1 MRGATTAACCAI
13 LALCLALD
21 ALPVKYALPVAVVL
35 TILSIR
41 AKPLAATAD
50 AMRAFY
56 YRHHGA
62 IFLGEIGVDALPR
75 PPPPGPSQ
83 LLVRV
88 KAAALNPADVAQAMG
103 AQAALLRFDWPR
115 VVGFDFSGVVEAAGA
130 DANFKVG
137 ERVFGMIRGLPQRD
151 RGTLAELVLVDAD
164 VVARCPPRAT
174 DAECAAV
181 PLVGITAVKMLRG
194 SGLTETPPS
203 SPGPRVLVTGGAGG
217 VGSIAIQLA
226 KLMFGASEVVATASP
241 GAKTELCAS
250 LGADRVVDYR
260 AKTPWWRTLADEAK
274 RFDAVLVTTGESAA
288 VARAGLVARGGG
300 IGSCTAPPAVT
311 SIRTWLAEARVPKA
325 DVTPGIHAFLHS
337 AWGGALFELFTG
349 ARSVRRSLDKV
360 GARYGHVIGTGDGA
374 IVQKLAELLEAG
386 TLRPVI
392 DRRYALGDAREALAY
407 LRTGRAAGK
416 VVVLVEEGAQ

>member
-1 MRGATTAACCAI
+1 M
-13 LALCLALD
+13 
-21 ALPVKYALPVAVVL
+21 PVKYALPVAVVL

-41 AKPLAATAD
+41 AKPLATTAD

-62 IFLGEIGVDALPR
+62 ICLGEIGVDALPR
-75 PPPPGPSQ
+75 PPPPGPNQ

-194 SGLTETPPS
+194 SGLTEAPPS

-226 KLMFGASEVVATASP
+226 KLMFGASEVVCLLYTSP
-241 GAKTELCAS
+241 S
-250 LGADRVVDYR
+250 PRD
-260 AKTPWWRTLADEAK
+260 
-274 RFDAVLVTTGESAA
+274 
-288 VARAGLVARGGG
+288 
-300 IGSCTAPPAVT
+300 
-311 SIRTWLAEARVPKA
+311 
-325 DVTPGIHAFLHS
+325 
-337 AWGGALFELFTG
+337 
-349 ARSVRRSLDKV
+349 
-360 GARYGHVIGTGDGA
+360 
-374 IVQKLAELLEAG
+374 
-386 TLRPVI
+386 
-392 DRRYALGDAREALAY
+392 
-407 LRTGRAAGK
+407 
-416 VVVLVEEGAQ
+416 